1 MKGFLLSLVSSLVWG
16 LAAPPLP
23 AQAPPTGLDIK
34 LAHGDAAEAQ
44 TRDQLLR
51 LLKSYDVE
59 RWIFTRSLVIDSTPG
74 VIPHS
79 HPVLTL
85 NTRHRKD
92 DDLLLSTFVHENLH
106 HFLTQHAEQTDAA
119 KRELRK
125 IFPKLPVGYPDGADS
140 EDSGYLHLIVNY
152 LEYQADKELLG
163 DLRAFTVFQFWTV
176 DHYRWLYRR
185 IFENGYQIGPVVRKH
200 GLIPGAPGEKP
211 PGH

>member
-1 MKGFLLSLVSSLVWG
+1 MKGFLLSLVLG
-16 LAAPPLP
+16 FAAAALP
-23 AQAPPTGLDIK
+23 AQAPPAGLDIK
-34 LAHGDAAEAQ
+34 LAHGDAAEVQ

-51 LLKSYDVE
+51 LLKTCDVE
-59 RWIFTRSLVIDSTPG
+59 RWTFTRSLVIDSTPG

-85 NTRHRKD
+85 STRHRKD

-106 HFLTQHAEQTDAA
+106 HFLTQHSEQTDAA

-185 IFENGYQIGPVVRKH
+185 IFEDGYQIGPVVRKH
-200 GLIPGAPGEKP
+200 GLFPGAPGEKP
-211 PGH
+211 PGR

>member
-1 MKGFLLSLVSSLVWG
+1 MPILLVLVAVG
-16 LAAPPLP
+16 LQ
-23 AQAPPTGLDIK
+23 AQAPPAGLEIK
-34 LAHGDAAEAQ
+34 LQHGDAAEVQ

-51 LLKSYDVE
+51 LLKTHDVE

-106 HFLTQHAEQTDAA
+106 HFLDLHAEQTDAA
-119 KRELRK
+119 KRELRG
-125 IFPKLPVGYPDGADS
+125 IFPKVPVGNPDGADS

-152 LEYQADKELLG
+152 LEYQADKEMLG
-163 DLRAFTVFQFWTV
+163 ELRAFTIFQFWAG

-185 IFENGYQIGPVVRKH
+185 IFEDGYQIGPVVRKH
-200 GLIPGAPGEKP
+200 GLFPVAPKETQEP
-211 PGH
+211 PPRR

>member
-1 MKGFLLSLVSSLVWG
+1 MKGFLLSLVLG
-16 LAAPPLP
+16 LAAVPLQ
-23 AQAPPTGLDIK
+23 AQAPALDIK
-34 LAHGDAAEAQ
+34 LAHGDAAEGQ

-51 LLKSYDVE
+51 LLKTYDVE

-106 HFLTQHAEQTDAA
+106 HFLTQHADQTDAA

-125 IFPKLPVGYPDGADS
+125 IFPKVPVGYPDGADS
-140 EDSGYLHLIVNY
+140 EDFGYLHLIVNY

-163 DLRAFTVFQFWTV
+163 ELRAFTIFQFWAG

-185 IFENGYQIGPVVRKH
+185 IFEDGYQIGPVVRKH
-200 GLIPGAPGEKP
+200 GLFPVAPKETQEP
-211 PGH
+211 PPRR